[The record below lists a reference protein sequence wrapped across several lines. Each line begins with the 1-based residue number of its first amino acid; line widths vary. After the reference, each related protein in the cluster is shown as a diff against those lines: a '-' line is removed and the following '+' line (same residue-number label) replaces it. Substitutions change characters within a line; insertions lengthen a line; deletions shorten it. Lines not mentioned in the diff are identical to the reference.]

1 MSEKMNF
8 QAEVGKLLDIVV
20 NSLYSEKHIFLRE
33 LISNASDACDKLKY
47 LALTHPDI
55 AKGSGEFKIMITPDA
70 KTNSLK
76 VADNGI
82 GMNKEDLVNHLGTIA
97 KSGTAE
103 FVKNVSENGSDVD
116 LIGQFG
122 VGFYSAFMVASKVEI
137 LTKKAG
143 EDQAWYWESDGVSG
157 FEIREAEKESNGTEI
172 KLILKEDYKNFT
184 DTIYLRHIIRTYSD
198 HIDYPIVLCLGEAGE
213 ETVNTGSAL
222 WARHKSEITEEQY
235 KEFYHHVSKNFDDPW
250 MTLHF
255 KAEGNI
261 EYSGLLYI
269 PSSAPYDLFQ
279 PDSKN
284 GLKLY
289 VNKVFISDKVEEL
302 MPHYLRFVK
311 GVIDSSDLQLNI
323 SREML
328 QHSALIE
335 KIKSGTVKRILKELE
350 KRSKNYDDY
359 MIFWMAFGAAFKEG
373 IYEDF
378 ANREEIAGL
387 SRFISTFDPDK
398 FTSFD
403 DYIERAKEVKIGDQE
418 QKAIYYIT
426 GDDVRVLMNNPQLEA
441 FKAKG
446 IEVLLL
452 TDPID
457 EFWTQTL
464 PNYKGFAIKHI
475 ANADLDLNI
484 ERKDQKAGEGE
495 MEKLTSLMSEM
506 FKDEVGKVTTTEK
519 LANSPVSLNVEQGQ
533 MSIHLERL
541 MRNHQQQTAFA
552 STRILELNPY
562 HPLIIKLAELAV
574 DEANKPKVEEVARIL
589 LDQAKIAEGE
599 CISDPAFY
607 GSKISNYILNSLS

>member
-8 QAEVGKLLDIVV
+8 QAEVSKLLDIVV

-33 LISNASDACDKLKY
+33 LISNASDACDKFKY
-47 LALTHPDI
+47 MVLTNPDI
-55 AKGSGEFKIMITPDA
+55 AKDSGAFKIFITPDA
-70 KTNSLK
+70 KTNTLK
-76 VADNGI
+76 IADNGI
-82 GMNKEDLVNHLGTIA
+82 GMNREDLINHLGTIA
-97 KSGTAE
+97 KSGTAD
-103 FVKNVSENGSDVD
+103 FVNNVKENGSNVD

-143 EDQAWYWESDGVSG
+143 EDKAWFWSSDGIGG
-157 FEIREAEKESNGTEI
+157 FEIREAEKKSNGTEI
-172 KLILKEDYKNFT
+172 KLFLKEDEKNFT

-213 ETVNTGSAL
+213 ETVNTGLAL
-222 WARHKSEITEEQY
+222 WSRHKSEITEEQY
-235 KEFYHHVSKNFDDPW
+235 KEFYHHLSKNFDDPW

-261 EYSGLLYI
+261 EYTGLLYI
-269 PSSAPYDLFQ
+269 PRQAPYDLFQ
-279 PDSKN
+279 PDRKN

-302 MPHYLRFVK
+302 MPSYLRFVK
-311 GVIDSSDLQLNI
+311 GVIDSADLQLNI

-328 QHSALIE
+328 QHNALIE
-335 KIKSGTVKRILKELE
+335 KIKHGTVSRILKELK
-350 KRSKNYDDY
+350 KRAENYDDY
-359 MIFWMAFGAAFKEG
+359 MIFWKDFGIAFKEG

-378 ANREEIAGL
+378 SNREEIAGL
-387 SRFISTFDPDK
+387 SRFHSTHDLDK
-398 FTSFD
+398 YTSLDEYIARVKD
-403 DYIERAKEVKIGDQE
+403 DKKF
-418 QKAIYYIT
+418 IYYIT
-426 GDDVRVLMNNPQLEA
+426 GDDVRVLANNPQLEA

-464 PNYKGFAIKHI
+464 PNYKGYTIKHI
-475 ANADLDLNI
+475 NQADLDLSV
-484 ERKDQKAGEGE
+484 ERSDAKAADGDMQKLID
-495 MEKLTSLMSEM
+495 KLTEM
-506 FKDEVGKVTTTEK
+506 FKNEVGKVQTTDK
-519 LANSPVSLNVEQGQ
+519 LTKSPVSLTVENGQ

-562 HPLIIKLAELAV
+562 HPLIIKLSEMV
-574 DEANKPKVEEVARIL
+574 GESKEPEKVEEVARIL

-599 CISDPAFY
+599 AISDPSFY
-607 GSKISNYILNSLS
+607 AEKLSEYILKAI

>member
-1 MSEKMNF
+1 MNF
-8 QAEVGKLLDIVV
+8 QAEVSKLLDIVV

-47 LALTHPDI
+47 MVLTNPDI
-55 AKGSGEFKIMITPDA
+55 AKDSGAFKIFITPDA
-70 KTNSLK
+70 KTNTLK
-76 VADNGI
+76 IADNGI
-82 GMNKEDLVNHLGTIA
+82 GMNREDLINHLGTIA
-97 KSGTAE
+97 KSGTAD
-103 FVKNVSENGSDVD
+103 FVNNVKENGSNVD

-143 EDQAWYWESDGVSG
+143 EDKAWFWSSDGIGG
-157 FEIREAEKESNGTEI
+157 FEIREAEKKSNGTEI
-172 KLILKEDYKNFT
+172 KLFLKEDDKNFT

-222 WARHKSEITEEQY
+222 WSRHKSEITEEQY
-235 KEFYHHVSKNFDDPW
+235 KEFYHHLSKNFDDPW

-261 EYSGLLYI
+261 EYTGLLYI
-269 PSSAPYDLFQ
+269 PRQAPYDLFQ
-279 PDSKN
+279 PDRKN

-302 MPHYLRFVK
+302 MPSYLRFVK
-311 GVIDSSDLQLNI
+311 GVIDSADLQLNI

-328 QHSALIE
+328 QHNALIE
-335 KIKSGTVKRILKELE
+335 KIKHGTVSRILKELK
-350 KRSKNYDDY
+350 KRAENYDDY
-359 MIFWMAFGAAFKEG
+359 MIFWKDFGIAFKEG

-378 ANREEIAGL
+378 SNREEIAGL
-387 SRFISTFDPDK
+387 SRFHSTHDLDK
-398 FTSFD
+398 YTSLDEYIARVKD
-403 DYIERAKEVKIGDQE
+403 DKKF
-418 QKAIYYIT
+418 IYYIT
-426 GDDVRVLMNNPQLEA
+426 GDDVRVLANNPQLEA

-464 PNYKGFAIKHI
+464 PNYKGYTIKHI
-475 ANADLDLNI
+475 NQADLDLSV
-484 ERKDQKAGEGE
+484 ERSDAKAADGDMQKLID
-495 MEKLTSLMSEM
+495 KLTEM
-506 FKDEVGKVTTTEK
+506 FKNEVGKVQTTDK
-519 LANSPVSLNVEQGQ
+519 LTKSPVSLTVENGQ

-562 HPLIIKLAELAV
+562 HPLIIKLSEMV
-574 DEANKPKVEEVARIL
+574 GESKEPEKVEEVARIL

-599 CISDPAFY
+599 AISDPSFY
-607 GSKISNYILNSLS
+607 AEKLSEYILKAI

>member
-1 MSEKMNF
+1 MNF
-8 QAEVGKLLDIVV
+8 QAEVSKLLDIVV

-33 LISNASDACDKLKY
+33 LISNASDACDKFKY
-47 LALTHPDI
+47 MVLTNPDI
-55 AKGSGEFKIMITPDA
+55 AKDSGAFKIFITPDA
-70 KTNSLK
+70 KTNTLK
-76 VADNGI
+76 IADNGI
-82 GMNKEDLVNHLGTIA
+82 GMNREDLINHLGTIA
-97 KSGTAE
+97 KSGTAD
-103 FVKNVSENGSDVD
+103 FVNNVKENGSNVD

-143 EDQAWYWESDGVSG
+143 EDKAWFWSSDGIGG
-157 FEIREAEKESNGTEI
+157 FEIREAEKKSNGTEI
-172 KLILKEDYKNFT
+172 KLFLKEDEKNFT

-213 ETVNTGSAL
+213 ETVNTGLAL
-222 WARHKSEITEEQY
+222 WSRHKSEITEEQY
-235 KEFYHHVSKNFDDPW
+235 KEFYHHLSKNFDDPW

-261 EYSGLLYI
+261 EYTGLLYI
-269 PSSAPYDLFQ
+269 PRQAPYDLFQ
-279 PDSKN
+279 PDRKN

-302 MPHYLRFVK
+302 MPSYLRFVK
-311 GVIDSSDLQLNI
+311 GVIDSADLQLNI

-328 QHSALIE
+328 QHNALIE
-335 KIKSGTVKRILKELE
+335 KIKHGTVSRILKELK
-350 KRSKNYDDY
+350 KRAENYDDY
-359 MIFWMAFGAAFKEG
+359 MIFWKDFGIAFKEG

-378 ANREEIAGL
+378 SNREEIAGL
-387 SRFISTFDPDK
+387 SRFHSTHDLDK
-398 FTSFD
+398 YTSLDEYIARVKD
-403 DYIERAKEVKIGDQE
+403 DKKF
-418 QKAIYYIT
+418 IYYIT
-426 GDDVRVLMNNPQLEA
+426 GDDVRVLANNPQLEA

-464 PNYKGFAIKHI
+464 PNYKGYTIKHI
-475 ANADLDLNI
+475 NQADLDLSV
-484 ERKDQKAGEGE
+484 ERSDAKAADGDMQKLID
-495 MEKLTSLMSEM
+495 KLTEM
-506 FKDEVGKVTTTEK
+506 FKNEVGKVQTTDK
-519 LANSPVSLNVEQGQ
+519 LTKSPVSLTVENGQ

-562 HPLIIKLAELAV
+562 HPLIIKLSEMV
-574 DEANKPKVEEVARIL
+574 GESKEPEKVEEVARIL

-599 CISDPAFY
+599 AISDPSFY
-607 GSKISNYILNSLS
+607 AEKLSEYILKAI